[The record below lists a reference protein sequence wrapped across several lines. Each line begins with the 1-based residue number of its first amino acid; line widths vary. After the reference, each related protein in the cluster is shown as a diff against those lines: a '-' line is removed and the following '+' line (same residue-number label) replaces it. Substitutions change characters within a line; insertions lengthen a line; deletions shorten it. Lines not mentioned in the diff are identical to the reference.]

1 MNGGAN
7 PEPAQVSGK
16 VFRFLSAMH
25 PALSKAERKRYA
37 GYDPDKW
44 YPWTSE
50 MSAEFTDLMR
60 RSPRDT
66 SFARGF
72 AYVAQRAIPEGGY
85 VPTRMLFD
93 QISRLPA
100 AFRGPAG
107 SGFDGRVD
115 RPGHA
120 VVSYGGMPGFANV
133 CIAIQGEL
141 TQRIQATGAQSVVVR
156 HSKTCR
162 VNGSPQCEFEVEW
175 SGEAPPANA
184 HPIEEADLAATTGVE
199 SPSARADAIGAAR
212 ARPDRTMLEELAPPR
227 AAIEPVR
234 ETRDSRDSRD
244 SRDASMTSTA
254 NQPPSPLD
262 TDLTGE
268 DLFLQLRKRLSE
280 ADRQARLYSDARSEV
295 ERLKL
300 EVARMRAQTDAE
312 VARAGK
318 ERDDVLAAMVDL
330 KRRIRALVAD
340 E

>member
-1 MNGGAN
+1 MNGAAN
-7 PEPAQVSGK
+7 PDTPQVSGK

-44 YPWTSE
+44 YPWTPD

-85 VPTRMLFD
+85 VPTRMLFER
-93 QISRLPA
+93 ISRLPA
-100 AFRGPAG
+100 AFRGPSG
-107 SGFDGRVD
+107 SGFDGRID

-120 VVSYGGMPGFANV
+120 LVSYGGMPGFANV

-141 TQRIQATGAQSVVVR
+141 TQRVQATGAQSVVVR
-156 HSKTCR
+156 HGKTCR
-162 VNGSPQCEFEVEW
+162 VNGAAQCEFEVEW
-175 SGEAPPANA
+175 QGETAPANA
-184 HPIEEADLAATTGVE
+184 HPIDEADLAATVG
-199 SPSARADAIGAAR
+199 ADGSAAR
-212 ARPDRTMLEELAPPR
+212 TEANPVAAARGDRTMLEELAPPR

-234 ETRDSRDSRD
+234 ETQDSRDTSMANMTNPSHPPPPLLD
-244 SRDASMTSTA
+244 S
-254 NQPPSPLD
+254 
-262 TDLTGE
+262 DLTGE

-280 ADRQARLYSDARSEV
+280 ADRQARLYNDSRNEV

-300 EVARMRAQTDAE
+300 EVARTRAQADAE
-312 VARAGK
+312 VARAAK
-318 ERDDVLAAMVDL
+318 ERDDALAAMADL

>member
-7 PEPAQVSGK
+7 PDTPQVSGK

-44 YPWTSE
+44 YPWTPD

-85 VPTRMLFD
+85 IPTRMLFER
-93 QISRLPA
+93 ISRLPA
-100 AFRGPAG
+100 AFRGPNG
-107 SGFDGRVD
+107 SGFDGRID

-141 TQRIQATGAQSVVVR
+141 TQRVQATGAQSVVVR

-162 VNGSPQCEFEVEW
+162 VNGAAQCEFEVEW
-175 SGEAPPANA
+175 QGEAPPANA
-184 HPIEEADLAATTGVE
+184 HPIDDADLAEPDGVE
-199 SPSARADAIGAAR
+199 NAAARADVNAATPAR
-212 ARPDRTMLEELAPPR
+212 ADRTMLEDLAPPR

-234 ETRDSRDSRD
+234 ETQDSRDTSMANMTNTSPPLLD
-244 SRDASMTSTA
+244 S
-254 NQPPSPLD
+254 
-262 TDLTGE
+262 DLTGE

-280 ADRQARLYSDARSEV
+280 ADRQARLYNDSRNEV

-300 EVARMRAQTDAE
+300 EVARTRAQADAE
-312 VARAGK
+312 IARAAK
-318 ERDDVLAAMVDL
+318 ERDDALAAMADL